1 MAFLQLYYTSC
12 EHGLGGYGG
21 YQFNAITPGTPPILL
36 QEVEERTVY
45 EPPRSLLV
53 HPEDP
58 EAYPVAFSYGLSEAA
73 GMAVAAHVVFT
84 GTDYSGRPGNYFA
97 HALATSAPDRD
108 FEPLLPAELWG
119 AALWRTG
126 PADGTELPEMPG
138 PLPRGTIDRPGTQA
152 FLDAR
157 GAESALPELL
167 TAVGRAMNGG
177 RPVLVVSHDVT
188 ENAWWIA
195 AISYL
200 LGEHLAYQMTF
211 TTYSHRPGY
220 SKYHLT
226 GVLPDTLP
234 AGADASF
241 QMFDFAAGRTPGHDI
256 HPVAALLANTGV
268 MASGGLWRQAAAFAS
283 GTEKDLDDW
292 LGPVALAARLFGQPL
307 SPGVTSAVARWLPVA
322 GGWMPAQ
329 LTDVA
334 LGVVLAQPD
343 GTLNGERLNGLLGL
357 ARRLASPA
365 KVEQAERL
373 LAGQAFADLIRGEP
387 ATPVRFQSP
396 VAGAARDRAV
406 RLLDQAPPAT
416 VQALL
421 EWAAASGVLPPEAD
435 LERYGRTRLD
445 PAGLGPGLART
456 LTTHPAVLRGLLG
469 RLAVEP
475 PEVAKAVLSGP
486 LGTRLTRDDLS
497 GLPELAEVWLLQSV
511 TRGDMRP
518 LRAFDEIADIRAQ
531 AGRSPRADVALLR
544 LLWPRGCPPDQLA
557 DLLGFFQTEPAAP
570 EVADW
575 IAAQVSAV
583 TARESPGDDWL
594 RLAYVLAEHPIL
606 AMLPDTQA
614 RLVGNVVRISPLVQ
628 QAQLGGPNGDVD
640 VFGSLFTEYAI
651 TNDVTRRMLDR
662 ALPTLLVEADPL
674 GRALRGCPPEVVAAF
689 CAKLDDRLGPRQPD
703 IALARRVFG
712 VLTRPEMLGQAGLQQ
727 RLTESFDQVRKWPR
741 RDLNALAQMLDHDPG
756 MAGLFR
762 VWRDAH
768 RGGLARKILGV
779 AAAPD
784 PPAASPGPPAERQ

>member
-58 EAYPVAFSYGLSEAA
+58 EAYPVAFSYGLSGAA

-97 HALATSAPDRD
+97 HALATSAPERD

-152 FLDAR
+152 FLEAR

-226 GVLPDTLP
+226 GVLPDALP

-307 SPGVTSAVARWLPVA
+307 APGVTDAVARWLPVA
-322 GGWMPAQ
+322 GG
-329 LTDVA
+329 
-334 LGVVLAQPD
+334 
-343 GTLNGERLNGLLGL
+343 
-357 ARRLASPA
+357 
-365 KVEQAERL
+365 
-373 LAGQAFADLIRGEP
+373 
-387 ATPVRFQSP
+387 
-396 VAGAARDRAV
+396 
-406 RLLDQAPPAT
+406 
-416 VQALL
+416 
-421 EWAAASGVLPPEAD
+421 
-435 LERYGRTRLD
+435 
-445 PAGLGPGLART
+445 
-456 LTTHPAVLRGLLG
+456 
-469 RLAVEP
+469 
-475 PEVAKAVLSGP
+475 
-486 LGTRLTRDDLS
+486 
-497 GLPELAEVWLLQSV
+497 
-511 TRGDMRP
+511 
-518 LRAFDEIADIRAQ
+518 
-531 AGRSPRADVALLR
+531 
-544 LLWPRGCPPDQLA
+544 
-557 DLLGFFQTEPAAP
+557 
-570 EVADW
+570 
-575 IAAQVSAV
+575 
-583 TARESPGDDWL
+583 
-594 RLAYVLAEHPIL
+594 
-606 AMLPDTQA
+606 
-614 RLVGNVVRISPLVQ
+614 
-628 QAQLGGPNGDVD
+628 
-640 VFGSLFTEYAI
+640 
-651 TNDVTRRMLDR
+651 
-662 ALPTLLVEADPL
+662 
-674 GRALRGCPPEVVAAF
+674 
-689 CAKLDDRLGPRQPD
+689 
-703 IALARRVFG
+703 
-712 VLTRPEMLGQAGLQQ
+712 
-727 RLTESFDQVRKWPR
+727 
-741 RDLNALAQMLDHDPG
+741 
-756 MAGLFR
+756 
-762 VWRDAH
+762 
-768 RGGLARKILGV
+768 
-779 AAAPD
+779 
-784 PPAASPGPPAERQ
+784 

>member
-58 EAYPVAFSYGLSEAA
+58 EAYPVAFSYGLSAAA

-97 HALATSAPDRD
+97 HALATSAPERD

-152 FLDAR
+152 FLEAR

-226 GVLPDTLP
+226 GVLPDALP

-307 SPGVTSAVARWLPVA
+307 APGVTNAVARWLPVA

-373 LAGQAFADLIRGEP
+373 LAGQAFADLIRGES

-406 RLLDQAPPAT
+406 RLLDEAPPAT

-445 PAGLGPGLART
+445 PAGGARPR
-456 LTTHPAVLRGLLG
+456 THAHH
-469 RLAVEP
+469 P
-475 PEVAKAVLSGP
+475 PSRPPRAARAP
-486 LGTRLTRDDLS
+486 CCR
-497 GLPELAEVWLLQSV
+497 A
-511 TRGDMRP
+511 TRGGQGGAQRAAWRP
-518 LRAFDEIADIRAQ
+518 A
-531 AGRSPRADVALLR
+531 
-544 LLWPRGCPPDQLA
+544 
-557 DLLGFFQTEPAAP
+557 
-570 EVADW
+570 
-575 IAAQVSAV
+575 
-583 TARESPGDDWL
+583 
-594 RLAYVLAEHPIL
+594 HP
-606 AMLPDTQA
+606 
-614 RLVGNVVRISPLVQ
+614 
-628 QAQLGGPNGDVD
+628 
-640 VFGSLFTEYAI
+640 
-651 TNDVTRRMLDR
+651 
-662 ALPTLLVEADPL
+662 
-674 GRALRGCPPEVVAAF
+674 
-689 CAKLDDRLGPRQPD
+689 
-703 IALARRVFG
+703 
-712 VLTRPEMLGQAGLQQ
+712 
-727 RLTESFDQVRKWPR
+727 
-741 RDLNALAQMLDHDPG
+741 
-756 MAGLFR
+756 
-762 VWRDAH
+762 
-768 RGGLARKILGV
+768 
-779 AAAPD
+779 
-784 PPAASPGPPAERQ
+784 

>member
-45 EPPRSLLV
+45 EPPRSLLI

-97 HALATSAPDRD
+97 HALATSAPERD

-119 AALWRTG
+119 AALWRAG
-126 PADGTELPEMPG
+126 PADGTELPEMSG

-226 GVLPDTLP
+226 GVLPDALP
-234 AGADASF
+234 AGADTSF

-307 SPGVTSAVARWLPVA
+307 SPGVTNAVARWLPVA

-334 LGVVLAQPD
+334 LGVVLTQPD
-343 GTLNGERLNGLLGL
+343 GTLSGERLNGLLG
-357 ARRLASPA
+357 
-365 KVEQAERL
+365 
-373 LAGQAFADLIRGEP
+373 
-387 ATPVRFQSP
+387 
-396 VAGAARDRAV
+396 
-406 RLLDQAPPAT
+406 
-416 VQALL
+416 
-421 EWAAASGVLPPEAD
+421 
-435 LERYGRTRLD
+435 
-445 PAGLGPGLART
+445 PAGLGPASPARSPPT
-456 LTTHPAVLRGLLG
+456 RPSSVGCSGALPSSHPRWPRRCSAG
-469 RLAVEP
+469 RLAP
-475 PEVAKAVLSGP
+475 
-486 LGTRLTRDDLS
+486 
-497 GLPELAEVWLLQSV
+497 GLPV
-511 TRGDMRP
+511 TTCP
-518 LRAFDEIADIRAQ
+518 
-531 AGRSPRADVALLR
+531 
-544 LLWPRGCPPDQLA
+544 GCPN
-557 DLLGFFQTEPAAP
+557 
-570 EVADW
+570 
-575 IAAQVSAV
+575 S
-583 TARESPGDDWL
+583 
-594 RLAYVLAEHPIL
+594 
-606 AMLPDTQA
+606 
-614 RLVGNVVRISPLVQ
+614 
-628 QAQLGGPNGDVD
+628 
-640 VFGSLFTEYAI
+640 
-651 TNDVTRRMLDR
+651 RRC
-662 ALPTLLVEADPL
+662 
-674 GRALRGCPPEVVAAF
+674 GCF
-689 CAKLDDRLGPRQPD
+689 SR
-703 IALARRVFG
+703 
-712 VLTRPEMLGQAGLQQ
+712 
-727 RLTESFDQVRKWPR
+727 
-741 RDLNALAQMLDHDPG
+741 
-756 MAGLFR
+756 
-762 VWRDAH
+762 
-768 RGGLARKILGV
+768 
-779 AAAPD
+779 
-784 PPAASPGPPAERQ
+784 